1 MMHWT
6 DKFPELVTFLA
17 EEVKSKLDPYGMTYY
32 SNIDRSFDLYGYV
45 GLSMQLLYVSSNLQK
60 GNKKV
65 EKELERWSKV
75 IDEETVD
82 A

>member
-1 MMHWT
+1 MHWT
-6 DKFPELVTFLA
+6 SKFPKLVEFLA
-17 EEVKSKLDPYGMTYY
+17 TDVKSALDPYGMSYFRDL
-32 SNIDRSFDLYGYV
+32 DRSFDEYGYA
-45 GLSMQLLYVSSNLQK
+45 GLSMQLLYVSNNLQK

-75 IDEETVD
+75 IDMETVD